1 MRVEIT
7 FVFHVFFMSVVMNFK
22 HTLAST
28 ENKQKKSPPSVG
40 MIFAMQF
47 ANRNGGEKG
56 NIYIYAIYS

>member
-1 MRVEIT
+1 
-7 FVFHVFFMSVVMNFK
+7 MSVVMNFK

-47 ANRNGGEKG
+47 ASRNGGEKG
-56 NIYIYAIYS
+56 NIYIYMLYIHNTDIYT

>member
-1 MRVEIT
+1 
-7 FVFHVFFMSVVMNFK
+7 MSVVMNFK

-56 NIYIYAIYS
+56 NIYMLYIHNTDIYT